1 MIREE
6 NEGKMGVKIF
16 KNMKNIERMFY
27 YEIYNATYNITAV
40 VPAKAAAI

>member
-16 KNMKNIERMFY
+16 KNMKKIERWFY
-27 YEIYNATYNITAV
+27 YETYNATYNITAV
-40 VPAKAAAI
+40 VPTKAAAI